1 MEGQGRNLIM
11 NYAILLSGGTG
22 TRTGSEIPKQYV
34 RRNGHMMI
42 TEALGALLQSPQIDK
57 VVITADEAWQDEI
70 LKDIRT
76 AELPTDRIIGFA
88 MPGDTRQLSIFNAIE
103 HILEITGNRSESIG
117 HNIDSKDSI
126 SLNTEADDNNDTILV
141 HDAARPYITQ
151 DLIAACY
158 DALTGYD
165 GVMPV
170 LPMKDTVYLSE
181 DGKGI
186 TGLLD
191 RSKIYA
197 GQAPE
202 LFRLKPYHMANR
214 SLMPSDIYKINGASE
229 PAVMAGM
236 KIAMIPGDE
245 RNTKVTSAGDL
256 EKFVE
261 EKE

>member
-1 MEGQGRNLIM
+1 
-11 NYAILLSGGTG
+11 
-22 TRTGSEIPKQYV
+22 
-34 RRNGHMMI
+34 
-42 TEALGALLQSPQIDK
+42 
-57 VVITADEAWQDEI
+57 
-70 LKDIRT
+70 
-76 AELPTDRIIGFA
+76 
-88 MPGDTRQLSIFNAIE
+88 
-103 HILEITGNRSESIG
+103 
-117 HNIDSKDSI
+117 
-126 SLNTEADDNNDTILV
+126 
-141 HDAARPYITQ
+141 
-151 DLIAACY
+151 
-158 DALTGYD
+158 
-165 GVMPV
+165 MPV

-191 RSKIYA
+191 RSKVYA

-214 SLMPSDIYKINGASE
+214 SLMPSEIYKINGASE